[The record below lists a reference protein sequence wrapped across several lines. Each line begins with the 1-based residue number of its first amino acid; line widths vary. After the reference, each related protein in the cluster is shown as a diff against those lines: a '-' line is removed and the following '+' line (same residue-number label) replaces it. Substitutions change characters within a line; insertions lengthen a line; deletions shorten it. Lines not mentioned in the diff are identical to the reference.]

1 MRAVDRELGSCMAK
15 VMHDW
20 TIYQVRVYH
29 FYRSARVCVCD
40 MSRLARHGLSATRVG
55 WGRKSRMLWSRLLAS
70 AWPHATIG
78 PG

>member
-29 FYRSARVCVCD
+29 FYRSARLCCD
-40 MSRLARHGLSATRVG
+40 MS
-55 WGRKSRMLWSRLLAS
+55 
-70 AWPHATIG
+70 HALRAMA
-78 PG
+78 